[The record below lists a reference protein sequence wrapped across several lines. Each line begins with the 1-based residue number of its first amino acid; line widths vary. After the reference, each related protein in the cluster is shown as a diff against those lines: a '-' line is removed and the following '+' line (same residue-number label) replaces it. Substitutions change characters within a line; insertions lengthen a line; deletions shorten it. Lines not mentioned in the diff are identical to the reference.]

1 VFKPSRRSFFATAAA
16 VIAGPSAAI
25 ALSADRDLHDLC
37 AEIIRLRGE
46 ADVIEAQRVWPHD
59 DEVERILSSGDGT
72 RRERID
78 AAESF
83 SIQSGHR
90 EAGNEVSRLLA
101 RADILMERVLAMPA
115 TTAAARRAKVET
127 LLTHLDDP
135 GWRESDDDA
144 GWEFRAVRS
153 LLRELAGASLT
164 S

>member
-1 VFKPSRRSFFATAAA
+1 VFEPSRRLFLSTAAA
-16 VIAGPSAAI
+16 VMASPTVAI
-25 ALSADRDLHDLC
+25 ASSDDRDLFGLC

-46 ADVIEAQRVWPHD
+46 ADVIEAKRVWPHD
-59 DEVERILSSGDGT
+59 DEVELILSSGDGT

-78 AAESF
+78 AAEAF
-83 SIQSGHR
+83 SIRSGHR

-101 RADILMERVLAMPA
+101 RADVLMERVLAMPA

-127 LLTHLDDP
+127 LLAHLDDE
-135 GWRESDDDA
+135 GWRQSDDDA

-153 LLRELAGASLT
+153 LLREMAAGAVT